1 MGFFKAKQ
9 QTSPKRV
16 KKATKID
23 ASQEK
28 GGAFRKFLSKIKK

>member
-1 MGFFKAKQ
+1 MGFFKSKKLV
-9 QTSPKRV
+9 SPKRV

-28 GGAFRKFLSKIKK
+28 GGAFKKFLSKIKK